1 MLQDAILKGG
11 FTMEQA
17 ERELS
22 DKLGMC
28 ILKLAQTH
36 AESREQRESKEQR
49 LNLRGS

>member
-17 ERELS
+17 ERELN

-28 ILKLAQTH
+28 ILKIAHTTQH
-36 AESREQRESKEQR
+36 HREQRAESIEVY
-49 LNLRGS
+49 